1 MFHACQSSEKEW
13 QAPPRQTARP
23 LYPYCAVVPTAR
35 KPACT
40 PHCTQSDRGAVRGSS
55 RTVSGIVDYRP
66 PSNFFGGKKSTTE
79 HRLQSSRGE
88 SQNFFERKNHL
99 LRVLRHKFGV
109 ALCSAGLQ
117 GNCPVDLGLALKLWG
132 LVTSRGGVVSLC
144 TAGGCFGGLWC
155 RGLGLP
161 QGGGSPRA
169 LQSLRETLSSDV
181 HTGEPL

>member
-1 MFHACQSSEKEW
+1 M
-13 QAPPRQTARP
+13 
-23 LYPYCAVVPTAR
+23 PTAR

-40 PHCTQSDRGAVRGSS
+40 PHCTQSDRGTVRGSS

-66 PSNFFGGKKSTTE
+66 PSIFFGGKKSTTE
-79 HRLQSSRGE
+79 YRVVEVNLKI
-88 SQNFFERKNHL
+88 FFERKNHL

-169 LQSLRETLSSDV
+169 LQSLIETLSSDV